1 VKSRK
6 PTLIIVVLIAVIA
19 GLLYRFIFA
28 GDTRPAPDGRSAI
41 LLSPT
46 ERAQTLAGMRD
57 DVLAVQ
63 QIVQGLANGDMR
75 QIEAGA
81 LPVGSKAMDR
91 VGMQTLAKFPYE
103 YKQRAYG
110 LHQDFDTIAI
120 MAHQGKSTKTIQ
132 LKLADAMNRCIS
144 CHADYQ
150 LPAVT
155 LSKK

>member
-1 VKSRK
+1 MKSRK
-6 PTLIIVVLIAVIA
+6 PTLVILVLLAVIA
-19 GLLYRFIFA
+19 GLLYRFIIA
-28 GDTRPAPDGRSAI
+28 GDTHPAPDGRSVVM
-41 LLSPT
+41 LTPS
-46 ERAQTLAGMRD
+46 ERAQTLADMRD

-81 LPVGSKAMDR
+81 LPVGSKAMNR
-91 VGMQTLAKFPYE
+91 VGMQTLARLPYE
-103 YKQRAYG
+103 YKQNDYG
-110 LHQDFDTIAI
+110 LHGDFDTIAI

-150 LPAVT
+150 LSAIT